1 MSTSLAHRLRLMTL
15 LLTPLLIAASPLHAE
30 GTSLATRST
39 LTGDWNGTRTRLEE
53 RGITLAFVTTTEIM
67 RNVSG
72 GADCGTAQLDN
83 EDLQLTVDAEKLVGW
98 PGAQLFVYGLRN
110 GGHSPS
116 EYAGDLQAVSNID
129 APSTTK
135 LFEAWLDQSFGEPL
149 SVRAGLYNVNS
160 EFDAKDNA
168 KAFLNSSH
176 GIGREWSQAGLNG
189 PSIFPTTSL
198 TARVRYDGA
207 HGGYALAMV
216 ADGVPG
222 EPGNPYGTHLH
233 LSRDDGA
240 LLATEWGWASPAD
253 DAGVRRVRAGA
264 GAWRFTNAFD
274 HLCDVDASG
283 APISIRGNRG
293 AYAFVE
299 GTLWRDAARRVA
311 GYARG
316 GVADA
321 RVNTVGSLFAGG
333 LVGDG
338 WVPFRS
344 NDRVALG
351 VAIAAHGTDSRLDM
365 VEHGSAPA
373 SEIAWELTWQAKVTP
388 WLMLQPD
395 VQIVRNPGAD
405 ASRRTATLFG
415 LRTVVAY

>member
-1 MSTSLAHRLRLMTL
+1 MSSAFARRSCLALLFLVATLAH
-15 LLTPLLIAASPLHAE
+15 AE
-30 GTSLATRST
+30 SGSLATRST
-39 LTGDWNGTRTRLEE
+39 LTGDWNGARSRLEE
-53 RGITLAFVTTTEIM
+53 RGVSLAFVTTTEIM

-72 GADCGTAQLDN
+72 GTDCGTAQLDN
-83 EDLQLTVDAEKLVGW
+83 EDLQLTLDADKLVGW
-98 PGAQLFVYGLRN
+98 PGAQMFVYVLRN
-110 GGHSPS
+110 GGGSPS

-135 LFEAWLDQSFGEPL
+135 LFEAWLDQSFGEHV

-168 KAFLNSSH
+168 KPFLNSSH

-198 TARVRYDGA
+198 TARVRYEAGN
-207 HGGYALAMV
+207 GTYGLAMV

-222 EPGNPYGTHLH
+222 EPGNPYGTHVH

-253 DAGVRRVRAGA
+253 DAGVRRLRAAA
-264 GAWRFTNAFD
+264 GVWRFTNAFD
-274 HLCDVDASG
+274 HLCDVDATG
-283 APISIRGNRG
+283 APVSIRGNRG
-293 AYAFVE
+293 VYAFVE
-299 GTLWRDAARRVA
+299 GTVWREGARRLS
-311 GYARG
+311 GYART

-338 WVPFRS
+338 WVPFRAG
-344 NDRVALG
+344 DRVALG
-351 VAIAAHGTDSRLDM
+351 VAMASHGTDSRLDM
-365 VEHGSAPA
+365 VEHGGSPA

>member
-1 MSTSLAHRLRLMTL
+1 MSSAFARRSCFASLLLVASLAH
-15 LLTPLLIAASPLHAE
+15 AE
-30 GTSLATRST
+30 SGSLATRST
-39 LTGDWNGTRTRLEE
+39 LTGDWNGVRSRLEE
-53 RGITLAFVTTTEIM
+53 RGVSLAFVTTTEIM

-72 GADCGTAQLDN
+72 GTDCGTAQLDN
-83 EDLQLTVDAEKLVGW
+83 EDLQLTLDADKLVGW
-98 PGAQLFVYGLRN
+98 PGAQMFVYVLRN
-110 GGHSPS
+110 GGGSPS

-135 LFEAWLDQSFGEPL
+135 LFEAWLDQSFGEHV

-160 EFDAKDNA
+160 EFDAKDHA

-198 TARVRYDGA
+198 TARVRYEAGN
-207 HGGYALAMV
+207 GTYGLAMV

-222 EPGNPYGTHLH
+222 EPGNPYGTHVH

-253 DAGVRRVRAGA
+253 DAGVRRVRAAA

-274 HLCDVDASG
+274 HLCDVDAYG
-283 APISIRGNRG
+283 APVSIRGNRG
-293 AYAFVE
+293 VYAFVE
-299 GTLWRDAARRVA
+299 GTVWHEGARRLS
-311 GYARG
+311 GYART

-338 WVPFRS
+338 WIPFRAG
-344 NDRVALG
+344 DRVALG
-351 VAIAAHGTDSRLDM
+351 VAMASHGTDSRLDT
-365 VEHGSAPA
+365 VEHGGSPA

-405 ASRRTATLFG
+405 ASRPTATVFG